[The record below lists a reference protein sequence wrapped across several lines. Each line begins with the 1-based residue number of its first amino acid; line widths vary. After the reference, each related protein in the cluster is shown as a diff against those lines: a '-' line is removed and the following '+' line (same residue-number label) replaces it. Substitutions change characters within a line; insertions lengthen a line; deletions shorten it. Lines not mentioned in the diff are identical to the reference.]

1 MSGSMRILIIGGTR
15 FAGYYLSEAALAAG
29 HDVTLLHRHPTEEL
43 TGATHLVTD
52 RDGDLAVLAGLS
64 FDATVDTCA
73 FVPSQVRRLA
83 EALGGRGGH
92 HVLVSSVSAHQEPTT
107 WDADED
113 SPLFPEPSDDSE
125 EVTDET
131 YGPLKVACERAAREA
146 HAAGGLA
153 LVRPTYIL
161 GPRDGNRRYTH
172 WVLRAAGG
180 GPMLAPGPQ
189 DSPMQW
195 VDARDLGTWMLRLA
209 EQRTSGTFIAAR
221 PPTTF
226 GDFLQ
231 ETVTALDSDAD
242 LVPVDGDWLVEHGV
256 DGTLLPMWSEGSPEL
271 SLAMS
276 PARAQ
281 AAGLTHRP
289 LPDTARDTLAWA
301 RDHLDRATNPDAMG
315 REQERDLL
323 AEWKDAQA

>member
-1 MSGSMRILIIGGTR
+1 MRILVVGGTR
-15 FAGYYLSEAALAAG
+15 FAGFYLSEAALAAG

-43 TGATHLVTD
+43 PGATHLVTD
-52 RDGDLAVLAGLS
+52 RDGDLSVLAGRS

-83 EALGGRGGH
+83 DALDGRGGH
-92 HVLVSSVSAHQEPTT
+92 HVLVSSVSAHREPTVR
-107 WDADED
+107 DADED
-113 SPLFPEPSDDSE
+113 SPLFDEPPDLTV

-131 YGPLKVACERAAREA
+131 YGPFKVACERVAREA
-146 HAAGGLA
+146 HASGGLA
-153 LVRPTYIL
+153 VVRPTYIL

-172 WVLRAAGG
+172 WVLRCARG

-195 VDARDLGTWMLRLA
+195 VDARDLGAWMLRLA
-209 EQRTSGTFIAAR
+209 EQRTGGTFIAAR

-231 ETVTALDSDAD
+231 ETVTALGSDAEP
-242 LVPVDGDWLVEHGV
+242 VPVDGDWLVERGV
-256 DGTLLPMWSEGSPEL
+256 DGALLPMWSEGSSEL

-276 PARAQ
+276 PGRAQ

-301 RDHLDRATNPDAMG
+301 REHLDRATNPGALGDE
-315 REQERDLL
+315 RERDLL
-323 AEWKDAQA
+323 AAWGAVQA